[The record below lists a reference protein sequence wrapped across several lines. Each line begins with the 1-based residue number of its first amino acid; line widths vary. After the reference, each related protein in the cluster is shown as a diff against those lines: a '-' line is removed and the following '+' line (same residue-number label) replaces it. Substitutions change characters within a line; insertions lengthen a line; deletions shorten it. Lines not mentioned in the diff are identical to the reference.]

1 MIYILTYTLSYCLYK
16 VDKKT
21 MFDSLEL
28 ILLTIDE
35 AVREDSNTE
44 STLPWTNIANW
55 MSV

>member
-44 STLPWTNIANW
+44 STLP
-55 MSV
+55 